1 MPQRPGTPRLLRQI
15 NDRAALELLI
25 SRGPLT
31 RAELG
36 ELTGLSKVTSGQ
48 LLARLETRGL
58 VTAAGERPG
67 GRGPNA
73 ALYGVNP
80 SSAYVAGLEVLPDS
94 VTAAVADITGTVVAQ
109 VTVDPSEARDPVG
122 IVHEAVQRACGTA
135 GIELTR
141 LRCFVIGTRGVVD
154 PLTGDVRYS
163 VDLPTWHVGI
173 LAGLRTLLGE
183 CVIIENDVNLAALA
197 EQTYG
202 AARGADDFVI
212 LWTGVGQ
219 GLGVML
225 GGRLHRGIT
234 GGAGEIGWLPVPGE
248 PLPSAVTAPQ
258 TGSFQRLVGG
268 EALWNLARAHGLAAP
283 DVRAAEVAV
292 LVRTAIDAG
301 NEDFVEDL
309 AGRLA
314 VGVAAVSVV
323 LDPGLVVLGG
333 DVGRAGGV
341 HLAERVEEAVARVCP
356 SRPTVVATGVEGNPV
371 LMGAIVAALDRAR
384 EEVFS
389 DTV

>member
-109 VTVDPSEARDPVG
+109 VTVDPSEASDPVR

-268 EALWNLARAHGLAAP
+268 EALWNLARAHGLAA
-283 DVRAAEVAV
+283 DLRDAEVAD
-292 LVRTAIDAG
+292 LVRTAMNAG
-301 NEDFVEDL
+301 NDAFVEDL

>member
-1 MPQRPGTPRLLRQI
+1 MPLRPGTPRLLRQI
-15 NDRAALELLI
+15 NDRAALELLL
-25 SRGPLT
+25 SKGPLT

-48 LLARLETRGL
+48 LLSRLETRGL

-80 SSAYVAGLEVLPDS
+80 ASAYVAGLEVLPDS
-94 VTAAVADITGTVVAQ
+94 VTAGVADITGTIVAEI
-109 VTVDPSEARDPVG
+109 TVDPTDAGDPVKM
-122 IVHEAVQRACGTA
+122 VHGAVLRACESA
-135 GIELTR
+135 GVELSQ
-141 LRCFVIGTRGVVD
+141 LRCLVIGTRGVVD
-154 PLTGDVRYS
+154 PATGEVRYS
-163 VDLPTWHVGI
+163 FDLPAWHVGI
-173 LAGLRTLLGE
+173 LGGLRALLGKP
-183 CVIIENDVNLAALA
+183 VIIENDVNLAALA
-197 EQTYG
+197 EQAYG
-202 AARGADDFVI
+202 AAEDVDDFAI
-212 LWTGVGQ
+212 LWAGVGQ

-248 PLPSAVTAPQ
+248 PLPTDVTAPQ
-258 TGSFQRLVGG
+258 SGSFQRLIGG
-268 EALWNLARAHGLAAP
+268 EALAGLAAAHGVSR
-283 DVRAAEVAV
+283 DDGVAA
-292 LVRTAIDAG
+292 LVRTALATGNWAFID
-301 NEDFVEDL
+301 EL

-323 LDPGLVVLGG
+323 LDPTLVVLSG
-333 DVGRAGGV
+333 DVGRAGG
-341 HLAERVEEAVARVCP
+341 HELAARVEECVARVCP
-356 SRPTVVATGVEGNPV
+356 SRPAVACTRVEGNPV
-371 LMGAIVAALDRAR
+371 LRGAIVAALERAR

>member
-1 MPQRPGTPRLLRQI
+1 M
-15 NDRAALELLI
+15 ELLI
-25 SRGPLT
+25 SKGPLT

-58 VTAAGERPG
+58 VTTAGERPG

-94 VTAAVADITGTVVAQ
+94 VTAAVADITGRVIAQ
-109 VTVDPSEARDPVG
+109 VTVDPSEAGDPVRV
-122 IVHEAVQRACGTA
+122 VHEAVQRACGTA
-135 GIELTR
+135 GVELTR

-154 PLTGDVRYS
+154 PLTGDMRYS
-163 VDLPTWHVGI
+163 VDLPAWHVGI
-173 LAGLRTLLGE
+173 LAGLRTLLGD

-197 EQTYG
+197 ENTYG

-268 EALWNLARAHGLAAP
+268 EALWKLARAHGVPAGDHQDAG
-283 DVRAAEVAV
+283 VAD
-292 LVRTAIDAG
+292 LVRTAIDTG
-301 NEDFVEDL
+301 NEAFVEDL
-309 AGRLA
+309 AGRLS
-314 VGVAAVSVV
+314 VGVAAVCVI

-333 DVGRAGGV
+333 DVGRAGGA

-356 SRPTVVATGVEGNPV
+356 SRPTVVATAVNGNPV

>member
-268 EALWNLARAHGLAAP
+268 EALWNLARAHGLDAA
-283 DVRAAEVAV
+283 DMRDAEVAD
-292 LVRTAIDAG
+292 LIRTAVDAG
-301 NEDFVEDL
+301 NEAFVEDL

-333 DVGRAGGV
+333 AVGRAGGV

>member
-109 VTVDPSEARDPVG
+109 VSVDPSEARDPVG
-122 IVHEAVQRACGTA
+122 LVHEAVQRACGTA
-135 GIELTR
+135 GIELSR

-154 PLTGDVRYS
+154 PLTGDLRYS

-197 EQTYG
+197 EQAYG
-202 AARGADDFVI
+202 AAQGADDFVI

-225 GGRLHRGIT
+225 GNRLHRGIT

-268 EALWNLARAHGLAAP
+268 EALWNLARAHGLPVP
-283 DVRAAEVAV
+283 DARDAEVAD

-301 NEDFVEDL
+301 NDDFVEDL

-333 DVGRAGGV
+333 DVGRAGGG

-371 LMGAIVAALDRAR
+371 LMGAIVAALDQAR

>member
-268 EALWNLARAHGLAAP
+268 EALWNLARAHGLATP

-292 LVRTAIDAG
+292 LVRTAVDAG

>member
-1 MPQRPGTPRLLRQI
+1 VPLRPGTPRLLRQI
-15 NDRAALELLI
+15 NDRAALELLL
-25 SRGPLT
+25 SQGPLT

-48 LLARLETRGL
+48 LLSRLETRGL
-58 VTAAGERPG
+58 VTTAGERPG

-80 SSAYVAGLEVLPDS
+80 ASAYVAGLEVLPDS
-94 VTAAVADITGTVVAQ
+94 VTAAVADITGKVVAEI
-109 VTVDPSEARDPVG
+109 TVDPTDTGDPVRMVYG
-122 IVHEAVQRACGTA
+122 AVLRACDTA
-135 GIELTR
+135 DVALNR

-154 PLTGDVRYS
+154 PVSGDIRYS
-163 VDLPTWHVGI
+163 VDLPAWHVGV

-183 CVIIENDVNLAALA
+183 YVIIENDVNLAALA
-197 EQTYG
+197 EQAHG
-202 AARGADDFVI
+202 AARGVDDFAI
-212 LWTGVGQ
+212 LWAGIGQ

-248 PLPSAVTAPQ
+248 PLPTDVTAPQ
-258 TGSFQRLVGG
+258 SGSFQRLVGG
-268 EALWNLARAHGLAAP
+268 EALTGLAQTYGLASGA
-283 DVRAAEVAV
+283 DVAD
-292 LVRTAIDAG
+292 LVRTALATGNDAFID
-301 NEDFVEDL
+301 DL
-309 AGRLA
+309 ADRLA

-323 LDPGLVVLGG
+323 LDPGLVVLSG
-333 DVGRAGGV
+333 DVGRAGGQR
-341 HLAERVEEAVARVCP
+341 LAARVEEAVARVCP
-356 SRPTVVATGVEGNPV
+356 SRPTVAVTQVEGNPV
-371 LMGAIVAALDRAR
+371 LRGAIAAALARAR

>member
-58 VTAAGERPG
+58 VAAAGERPG

-80 SSAYVAGLEVLPDS
+80 SSAFVAGLEVLPDS

-109 VTVDPSEARDPVG
+109 VTVDPTEARDPVR

-135 GIELTR
+135 GIELAR

-154 PLTGDVRYS
+154 PVTGDVRYS

-225 GGRLHRGIT
+225 GNRLHRGIT

-268 EALWNLARAHGLAAP
+268 EALWNLARAHGVAGA
-283 DVRAAEVAV
+283 DVADPGVAG

-301 NEDFVEDL
+301 NEAFVEDL

-314 VGVAAVSVV
+314 VGVAAVAVV

-333 DVGRAGGV
+333 DVGRAGGT